1 MSGRSSR
8 RSRRVSLR
16 QLRLLA
22 VGAGIVAV
30 LGMLLLVLAT
40 SPQVTSLAWALVAF
54 GTVGLVAATLVGI
67 VRRELRHEATR
78 LVDTVAQGILEVL
91 PPAEILGP
99 LLDRV
104 YGPSEHNRA
113 VLTSVLGGAGLAA
126 DGSDLTISEHTDVV
140 CRLNRV
146 DDVYYQLVMEVNYA
160 FRRRVPAST
169 FVFFATSDPVLRDS
183 IVVGSTRSLFELWF
197 VSDDAKTP
205 VFDDSVESMRDSVRL
220 GMTYVDG
227 DNERHEVRNASPA
240 LREIHSPDWPKY
252 LSFFRGGGGGGTG
265 GAQLDHRQYLAKLR
279 MFEVDLSSLVGPE
292 TSSYQILGIRV
303 RSTTLQLLDNRSCFW
318 HPPYPCF
325 VRTIGFD
332 TGGLELGTEQNELFR
347 VHPFTNSPHA
357 APQRWASSEE
367 VENLPLEAWC
377 LPGNGVHFMW
387 RDEDR
392 RAADAAAADDGERL
406 REGQLPPG
414 MR

>member
-1 MSGRSSR
+1 M
-8 RSRRVSLR
+8 V
-16 QLRLLA
+16 
-22 VGAGIVAV
+22 
-30 LGMLLLVLAT
+30 LLLLGANPRLT
-40 SPQVTSLAWALVAF
+40 SVAWALVAF

-113 VLTSVLGGAGLAA
+113 ILTSVLGGAGLAT

-146 DDVYYQLVMEVNYA
+146 DDVYFQLVMEVDYA

-183 IVVGSTRSLFELWF
+183 IVVGSTQSLFELWF

-205 VFDDSVESMRDSVRL
+205 VFDDSVESMRASVRL

-227 DNERHEVRNASPA
+227 DNDRHEITDVAPA

-252 LSFFRGGGGGGTG
+252 LSFFRGGTAGGT
-265 GAQLDHRQYLAKLR
+265 QLDHRHYLAKLR
-279 MFEVDLSSLVGPE
+279 MFEVDLSTLVTPG
-292 TSSYQILGIRV
+292 THSYRILGIHV

-332 TGGLELGTEQNELFR
+332 TSGLDVGTPQDELFR
-347 VHPFTNSPHA
+347 VHPFTSRSDAGPL
-357 APQRWASSEE
+357 RWVSSDE
-367 VENLPLEAWC
+367 VRRVELNTWC
-377 LPGNGVHFMW
+377 VPGNGVHFMW
-387 RDEDR
+387 REEHTCSVPPADQHGRDR
-392 RAADAAAADDGERL
+392 THDN
-406 REGQLPPG
+406 QLPPG

>member
-1 MSGRSSR
+1 M
-8 RSRRVSLR
+8 
-16 QLRLLA
+16 RLLA
-22 VGAGIVAV
+22 VGAGLVAV
-30 LGMLLLVLAT
+30 VGMLLLVVAAT
-40 SPQVTSLAWALVAF
+40 PQVTSLAWALVAF

-104 YGPSEHNRA
+104 YGPSEHNLA
-113 VLTSVLGGAGLAA
+113 VLTSVLGGAGLAT

-146 DDVYYQLVMEVNYA
+146 DDVYFQLVMEVDYA

-183 IVVGSTRSLFELWF
+183 IVVGSTQSLFELWF

-205 VFDDSVESMRDSVRL
+205 VFDDSVESMRASVRL

-227 DNERHEVRNASPA
+227 DNGRHEVRDAAPA

-252 LSFFRGGGGGGTG
+252 LSFFRGGGGG

-279 MFEVDLSSLVGPE
+279 MFEVDLSSLVGAG
-292 TSSYQILGIRV
+292 TTSYQILGIRV
-303 RSTTLQLLDNRSCFW
+303 RSTTLQLLGNRSCYW
-318 HPPYPCF
+318 QAPYPCF

-332 TGGLELGTEQNELFR
+332 TRGLDIGTAQDELFR
-347 VHPFTNSPHA
+347 VQPFTSRPQA
-357 APQRWASSEE
+357 GPQRWASSEE

-392 RAADAAAADDGERL
+392 RAIPTDDR
-406 REGQLPPG
+406 P
-414 MR
+414 